1 MSHMSHKLHRLL
13 INETFTLYSCHA
25 CAILNGVSG
34 VTIMAAPPLISSQ
47 WFPPDQ
53 RTTAT
58 SINQAANMLG
68 NGVAMLVG
76 NIQSKLL
83 NHYDK

>member
-1 MSHMSHKLHRLL
+1 MSHRAAT
-13 INETFTLYSCHA
+13 ETFTMYSCHA

-76 NIQSKLL
+76 NIQSKLST
-83 NHYDK
+83 HYDICTYCT

>member
-1 MSHMSHKLHRLL
+1 M
-13 INETFTLYSCHA
+13 YSCHA

-76 NIQSKLL
+76 NIQSNADNSK
-83 NHYDK
+83 HIKTHDVFPRSSSGEPS

>member
-1 MSHMSHKLHRLL
+1 M
-13 INETFTLYSCHA
+13 YSCHA

-76 NIQSKLL
+76 NIQS
-83 NHYDK
+83 NTPHSFITTHAHDVFPRSSSGEPS